1 MRFSH
6 ERTHQP
12 CLSDMPPR
20 PKILNLLA
28 GIFVRGATPDKQIKY
43 GPLAQWLEQATHNR
57 TVIGSN
63 PVGATNSLSHI
74 KISAVELL
82 LRAHLYACLVRISG
96 ERGAKLQAGPVIRK
110 GVKAGAARN
119 CSRVTKTAL
128 SGDIRHTTGKG
139 TNQTD

>member
-1 MRFSH
+1 
-6 ERTHQP
+6 
-12 CLSDMPPR
+12 MPPR

-57 TVIGSN
+57 TVIGSS

-82 LRAHLYACLVRISG
+82 LRAHLYVCLVHISG
-96 ERGAKLQAGPVIRK
+96 SRWLVSTGRACYPQRGK
-110 GVKAGAARN
+110 
-119 CSRVTKTAL
+119 SW
-128 SGDIRHTTGKG
+128 SGTEL
-139 TNQTD
+139 

>member
-1 MRFSH
+1 
-6 ERTHQP
+6 
-12 CLSDMPPR
+12 
-20 PKILNLLA
+20 
-28 GIFVRGATPDKQIKY
+28 
-43 GPLAQWLEQATHNR
+43 HNR

-139 TNQTD
+139 INQSG

>member
-6 ERTHQP
+6 GRTHQP

-74 KISAVELL
+74 KIARWSYF

-139 TNQTD
+139 INQSG

>member
-1 MRFSH
+1 MRFSYG
-6 ERTHQP
+6 RTHQP

-63 PVGATNSLSHI
+63 PVGATIFGCNTASGTCVVSG
-74 KISAVELL
+74 
-82 LRAHLYACLVRISG
+82 LVTLKG
-96 ERGAKLQAGPVIRK
+96 LPFPLAQA
-110 GVKAGAARN
+110 
-119 CSRVTKTAL
+119 
-128 SGDIRHTTGKG
+128 
-139 TNQTD
+139 TNQVAGMCKPRS

>member
-6 ERTHQP
+6 GRTHQP

-74 KISAVELL
+74 KISAVDLL
-82 LRAHLYACLVRISG
+82 PSCSSLCVPGAHFGRTWG
-96 ERGAKLQAGPVIRK
+96 
-110 GVKAGAARN
+110 
-119 CSRVTKTAL
+119 
-128 SGDIRHTTGKG
+128 
-139 TNQTD
+139 

>member
-74 KISAVELL
+74 KMSTKEVTPPRLSL
-82 LRAHLYACLVRISG
+82 CVPGAHFGRTWG
-96 ERGAKLQAGPVIRK
+96 
-110 GVKAGAARN
+110 
-119 CSRVTKTAL
+119 
-128 SGDIRHTTGKG
+128 
-139 TNQTD
+139 

>member
-6 ERTHQP
+6 GRTHQP

-20 PKILNLLA
+20 PKILNLVA

-57 TVIGSN
+57 TVTGSN

-82 LRAHLYACLVRISG
+82 LRAHLYACLVHIRVNVGLSTGRACYPQRGKSWSG
-96 ERGAKLQAGPVIRK
+96 TEL
-110 GVKAGAARN
+110 
-119 CSRVTKTAL
+119 
-128 SGDIRHTTGKG
+128 
-139 TNQTD
+139 

>member
-1 MRFSH
+1 M
-6 ERTHQP
+6 HQP

-82 LRAHLYACLVRISG
+82 PSCSSLCVPGRISG

-139 TNQTD
+139 INQSG

>member
-63 PVGATNSLSHI
+63 PVGATNSPSHI

-82 LRAHLYACLVRISG
+82 LRAHLYACLVHISG
-96 ERGAKLQAGPVIRK
+96 SRWLVSTGRACYPQRGK
-110 GVKAGAARN
+110 
-119 CSRVTKTAL
+119 SW
-128 SGDIRHTTGKG
+128 SGTEL
-139 TNQTD
+139 